1 MAIKTFTDSTT
12 LPASDI
18 NTYLTNSG
26 LVYITSGALSN
37 TTTNFVGCFT
47 SAFTNYRIVLD
58 NLGGSGAIDFYFR
71 MLQGST
77 AFTTAQYYWAGTGFT
92 SAGANYTTNGG
103 AQAQMYFGA
112 SSTVVG
118 TSVASATIDMFS
130 PLLAV
135 RTFFT
140 SAGVSSIGAGYNL
153 RNVGGAMDNYGVFD
167 GIQIA
172 SISASTMTG
181 NVTIYGVRKA

>member
-1 MAIKTFTDSTT
+1 MAIKTFTTGEVLT
-12 LPASDI
+12 ASDT
-18 NTYLTNSG
+18 NTYLANSG
-26 LVYITSGALSN
+26 LVYVTHGALSN

-58 NLGGSGAIDFYFR
+58 NLGGSALVDFYFR

-77 AFTTAQYYWAGTGFT
+77 AFTTAQYYWGGTGFT
-92 SAGANYTTNGG
+92 SAGANFTTNGG

-112 SSTVVG
+112 SSSIAG
-118 TSVASATIDMFS
+118 TSTASSTLDIYS
-130 PLLAV
+130 PLPAV

-140 SAGVSSIGAGYNL
+140 SASVGVSGANYYI
-153 RNVGGAMDNYGVFD
+153 RNVGGAMDNFGVFD

-172 SISASTMTG
+172 SISATTMTG
-181 NVTIYGVRKA
+181 NVTIYGVRKG